1 MFRNKKNS
9 NRLISECP
17 VCAGQLAVTHLK
29 CNECNTELNGEFMAN
44 EFARLPKD
52 KLEFLR
58 TFLSCRGN
66 LKEVEAVLNISYPTV
81 RGRLDQLLGSLE
93 MSDGAY
99 QPGDSDSEDEEGNA
113 QKREDIL
120 AALERG
126 DLSVEEAESQLRD

>member
-1 MFRNKKNS
+1 MFRNKKNA

-17 VCAGQLAVTHLK
+17 VCTGRLAVTHLR
-29 CNECNTELNGEFMAN
+29 CNECHTELSGEFMAN
-44 EFARLPKD
+44 EFARLPQD

-81 RGRLDQLLGSLE
+81 RGRLDQLLSSLE
-93 MSDGAY
+93 MSEG
-99 QPGDSDSEDEEGNA
+99 GFSNEEGEDAAEQLRQN
-113 QKREDIL
+113 KEDIL

-126 DLSVEEAESQLRD
+126 DLSVEEAELRLRD